1 MSSWRQAGLK
11 YVAANKH
18 LFIRV
23 KVKRATEK
31 RATEKNGNRK
41 LGYRKLDNRF
51 GSEKMGR
58 LEKRATKIEC
68 WTFPL
73 PDISPIG
80 HFPYRGVD
88 KMRNAESQPSRPPYL
103 VTA

>member
-23 KVKRATEK
+23 KVKWATEK

-51 GSEKMGR
+51 VSEKWEGW
-58 LEKRATKIEC
+58 KKGQQK
-68 WTFPL
+68 
-73 PDISPIG
+73 SSVG
-80 HFPYRGVD
+80 HFPYRTF
-88 KMRNAESQPSRPPYL
+88 PL
-103 VTA
+103 